1 MTDEIK
7 KPKVG
12 MSMAEARSG
21 EPTMR
26 QEAQERPVLTMP
38 IDMSGANE
46 QSAPT
51 SLNAPSAP
59 QEAKPDEKR
68 LTYEEMYKRLNPYK
82 PPTDEEVAKERKKQK
97 REQLFASISDGISA
111 LSNLYFTTK
120 DAPHMFD
127 PKHSQS
133 AVVKANYERLR
144 AERDAN
150 MRAYLNGLM
159 QAKKQDQ
166 DEASA
171 REAQAYKRHRDDVDD
186 NKWLATFQQ
195 RGEKNA
201 NDKAYQ
207 DGRLSLDGRKL
218 EQADRHHGDK
228 LKQADKHH
236 TADLGIKRG
245 QLDVARTNAN
255 ANMIRANND
264 TVKTNIQV
272 RNGGAGGRANKEDD
286 VPIYY
291 GNEETVY
298 IPKNVYRAN
307 QGRIYTELV
316 KRGVGKGKDES
327 DRRYTR
333 KMNSLSGQERE
344 AFIANHISDPSV
356 RGLVEELSRVN
367 PTGEPTPKAQ
377 AKTNA
382 STAKPQGKKKG
393 FTWAE

>member
-21 EPTMR
+21 EPAMR
-26 QEAQERPVLTMP
+26 QEAQESPVLTMP
-38 IDMSGANE
+38 IDMSAANE
-46 QSAPT
+46 QSTPT
-51 SLNAPSAP
+51 SLNAPNAP
-59 QEAKPDEKR
+59 QEAKPEEKR

-207 DGRLSLDGRKL
+207 DGRLSLEDRKL
-218 EQADRHHGDK
+218 AQADKHHGDK

-272 RNGGAGGRANKEDD
+272 RNGGAGGDKGARVVINRPGKD
-286 VPIYY
+286 PIY
-291 GNEETVY
+291 
-298 IPKNVYRAN
+298 IHKNVYESNKGAIVQEIERLGLSSELGGAIGESPNEKATRLLMEHGAN
-307 QGRIYTELV
+307 EKLWPLLEQ
-316 KRGVGKGKDES
+316 
-327 DRRYTR
+327 
-333 KMNSLSGQERE
+333 
-344 AFIANHISDPSV
+344 
-356 RGLVEELSRVN
+356 LSRVK
-367 PTGEPTPKAQ
+367 PTGEPTPQAQ
-377 AKTNA
+377 ASVATN
-382 STAKPQGKKKG
+382 SQGTKPKKSYKDLK
-393 FTWAE
+393 AN